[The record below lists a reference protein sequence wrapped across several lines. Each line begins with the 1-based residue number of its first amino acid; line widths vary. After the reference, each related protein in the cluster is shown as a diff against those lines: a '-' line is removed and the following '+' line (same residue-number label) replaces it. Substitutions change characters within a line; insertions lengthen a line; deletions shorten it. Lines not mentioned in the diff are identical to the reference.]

1 MDGDFLGLKRYLGSY
16 PGVLGGGVILFG
28 RSGYEEIS
36 PFFGG
41 DRDKPVIL
49 EPRRRTRASLF
60 QLQSRTCQERGLQ
73 RLWEER
79 LSVGHPEFS
88 ACWGQGLQKPGCSGH
103 PSWTVERPR
112 VPVRHSPQPTRHPP
126 SAWRGFS
133 VLGMILG
140 FALAAGR
147 HSREQ
152 RAGHR
157 SDGRGS
163 ARTSGTHSSLR
174 GVAVPMRG
182 ARAGLVPGSRSSQGV
197 GMLRQRSPDFAP
209 SDPGCGVHWSGPQR
223 KDSLERLRCS
233 PSSA

>member
-1 MDGDFLGLKRYLGSY
+1 M
-16 PGVLGGGVILFG
+16 ILFG

-79 LSVGHPEFS
+79 LSVGHPLAAGGEFS

-103 PSWTVERPR
+103 PPGRWRDPGCLCDTLRNPLATHHQLGGAFRSWERSSDSLWLLVGTPG
-112 VPVRHSPQPTRHPP
+112 SSGQGT
-126 SAWRGFS
+126 G
-133 VLGMILG
+133 
-140 FALAAGR
+140 
-147 HSREQ
+147 Q
-152 RAGHR
+152 TCR
-157 SDGRGS
+157 SGRGS

-209 SDPGCGVHWSGPQR
+209 SDPGCGAHWSGPQR